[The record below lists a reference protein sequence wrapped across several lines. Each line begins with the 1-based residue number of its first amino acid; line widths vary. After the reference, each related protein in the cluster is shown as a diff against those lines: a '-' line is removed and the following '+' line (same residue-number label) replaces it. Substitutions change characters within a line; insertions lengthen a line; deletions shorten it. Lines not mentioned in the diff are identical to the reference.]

1 MIPVAH
7 RRDLSRPHPACE
19 GRLPPVRR
27 VYLDDPLVEGTTLA
41 RDIVGPAGDPV
52 ARAGHRL
59 AGRALRALV
68 ERGATVCYVED
79 EAGAGVEAAPL
90 PDHPAVTAARNAL
103 AELCRVLARDLTPLQ
118 RHPTSRALE
127 EIKNARPLKTA
138 GLALDA
144 VRATA
149 PGLAAYARNVSGAA
163 GLLFDRHP
171 TDDLVGHSLHVA
183 VVAGRLGAAIGFS
196 EGDLG
201 TTVFAA
207 LVHDLGLLAVPEE
220 VRRTPE
226 ARRSPAEQRRWE
238 DHALL
243 GEMVLAPASLRA
255 PAVPI
260 VAVEHHEAQNGG
272 GFPRGLTGGNRIL
285 RAAEHAADRTRIAL
299 VSEVIAAADRYE
311 RLVAPSVGT
320 RPLSA
325 AAARGVLAVE
335 AGALLNAEVVG
346 RMLDVIPA
354 WPLGSEVRLHGGEYD
369 GAHAVVTGLDPRFP
383 ERPAVRVFADASRRP
398 LEPVD
403 LDLREAPAL
412 MLEPADLPSE
422 APGLAAGRA

>member
-1 MIPVAH
+1 M
-7 RRDLSRPHPACE
+7 
-19 GRLPPVRR
+19 RR
-27 VYLDDPLVEGTTLA
+27 VYLDDPLVEGATLA
-41 RDIVGPAGDPV
+41 RDIVGPGGDPI

-59 AGRALRALV
+59 AGRALRALA

-79 EAGAGVEAAPL
+79 EAGAGVDAAPL
-90 PDHPAVTAARNAL
+90 PDHPAVEATRNAL
-103 AELCRVLARDLTPLQ
+103 SELCRVLARDLGPLQ

-138 GLALDA
+138 AFALDG

-149 PGLAAYARNVSGAA
+149 PALAGAARNVSGAA

-171 TDDLVGHSLHVA
+171 TDDLVGHSVHVA
-183 VVAGRLGAAIGFS
+183 VIAGRLGAAIGFS
-196 EGDLG
+196 ENDLA

-207 LVHDLGLLAVPEE
+207 LLHDLGLLAVPDE

-238 DHALL
+238 DHTLL
-243 GEMVLAPASLRA
+243 GEMILGPASLRT

-260 VAVEHHEAQNGG
+260 VAVEHHESQNGA

-299 VSEVIAAADRYE
+299 VSEVIATADRYE
-311 RLVAPSVGT
+311 RLVAPAVGT

-325 AAARGVLAVE
+325 AAARTVLTVE
-335 AGALLNAEVVG
+335 AGAVLNAEVVA

-354 WPLGSEVRLHGGEYD
+354 WPLGSEVRLHGGEHD
-369 GAHAVVTGLDPRFP
+369 GAHAVVTGFDARLP

-398 LEPVD
+398 VEPVD

-412 MLEPADLPSE
+412 MLEPVDLPSQ